1 MNKRLEAI
9 YALIGEGRGLV
20 DVGTDHGYIPAALAQ
35 NGYPGKIIAS
45 DINPGP
51 LRAARHTAESAGV
64 ADMIDFLL
72 CDGLD

>member
-35 NGYPGKIIAS
+35 NGYPGKIIA
-45 DINPGP
+45 
-51 LRAARHTAESAGV
+51 
-64 ADMIDFLL
+64 
-72 CDGLD
+72 